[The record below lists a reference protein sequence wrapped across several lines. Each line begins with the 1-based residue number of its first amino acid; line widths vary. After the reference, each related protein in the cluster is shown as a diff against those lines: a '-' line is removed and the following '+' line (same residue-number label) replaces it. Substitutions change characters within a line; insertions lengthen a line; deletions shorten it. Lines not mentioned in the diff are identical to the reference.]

1 MQGSLIYNQE
11 NNRSKTKNDPDD
23 GIKTLIK
30 ITIMN
35 MVKQRKR

>member
-1 MQGSLIYNQE
+1 MQQSLTYNQE
-11 NNRSKTKNDPDD
+11 NNRTKTKDDPDD

-35 MVKQRKR
+35 MLKQRKR